1 MPAVRV
7 GLIGFGLAGRAFHA
21 PLIEATDGLRLAAI
35 VTSRREEA
43 ASAHPHAEVISS
55 VHELWGL
62 CDLVVVA
69 APNRV
74 HVSIARDAVRRGV
87 PVVVDKPLAT
97 NAAAGEELVRDADRH
112 GTALT
117 VFHNRRFDGDFLTVQ
132 RLLKER
138 ALGEVT
144 RFDSRF

>member
-1 MPAVRV
+1 
-7 GLIGFGLAGRAFHA
+7 
-21 PLIEATDGLRLAAI
+21 
-35 VTSRREEA
+35 
-43 ASAHPHAEVISS
+43 
-55 VHELWGL
+55 L

-132 RLLKER
+132 RLLKEG

-144 RFDSRF
+144 RFDSRFERFRPRVDAAVWRERGDAEGGGVLLDLGPHLVDQSLVLFGPVDSVY